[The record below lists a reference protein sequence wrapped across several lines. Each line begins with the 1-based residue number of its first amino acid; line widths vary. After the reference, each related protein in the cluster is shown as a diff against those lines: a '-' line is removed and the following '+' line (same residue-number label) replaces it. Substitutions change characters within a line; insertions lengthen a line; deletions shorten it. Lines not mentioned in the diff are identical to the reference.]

1 MLNCLSYLATQHDIA
16 ALVRGMRL
24 TLQMLKTPAMVAI
37 MDHSEKSHLFDHEL
51 DKLTDAQLE
60 YVVRERVET
69 L

>member
-1 MLNCLSYLATQHDIA
+1 
-16 ALVRGMRL
+16 MRL